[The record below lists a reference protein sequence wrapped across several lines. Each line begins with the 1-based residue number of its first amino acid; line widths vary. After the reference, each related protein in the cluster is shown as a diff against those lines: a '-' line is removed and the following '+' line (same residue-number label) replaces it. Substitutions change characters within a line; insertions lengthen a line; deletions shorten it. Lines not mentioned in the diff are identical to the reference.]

1 MPPEPPSGDDARQ
14 LADRALS
21 LFGEARESFMESTC
35 SGDTSLRDE
44 VEALLAA
51 REQGGPA
58 STPGERSLS
67 DLELNQ
73 QVGPYRLLELLGEG
87 GFGSVYLAEQR
98 EPVRRRVALKVI
110 KLGMDTREVIARFE
124 AERQALSM
132 MAHANIA
139 RVLDVGA
146 TDGGRPYFVMELVRG
161 VPITE
166 YCETQR
172 LSLVERLQLFVPV
185 CHALQH
191 AHQKGII
198 HRDIKPSNVLVTV
211 ESGSPV
217 PKVIDFGIAKA
228 TVQVLTDKTL
238 VTLQQQL
245 IGTPAYMSPE
255 QAELTGLDI
264 DTRSDIYALGV
275 LLYELL
281 TGATPFDGRTLLDA
295 GRTEMLRII
304 REVEPRLPSARVGR
318 DDGEEKNERRRP
330 PEADLIKRLTGD
342 LDWIVMKCLEKDRTR
357 RYETA
362 SELAADVQRH
372 LSDEP
377 VLAGAPSAAYRMRKF
392 VRRNRAGVVTGLVVV
407 GLLLLAI
414 AGTTSGL
421 LLAQEERAHAQAS
434 AKAEKEARLAAQES
448 EKEATLAAE
457 QATLA
462 AKRADT
468 SSKRAQLARA
478 KSQSRADELE
488 VVIALQ
494 QAQLRDVDAE
504 LLGLGIRDLIFEQV
518 TARDTQGGKPR
529 PAIEATVEQLEAL
542 LEGVSF
548 TSLALET
555 VVSGLLDPTLT
566 AVRETFADQPLPRA
580 KMEQTL
586 GEVLSSLGLWD
597 RAESPLQSSLETF
610 RAELG
615 ADGLQTLGAL
625 TEWGKMVSQQ
635 GDLAAAL
642 DIFEQCHEARVR
654 VLGEEHR
661 DTLVSAF
668 LIANTLREQGRPE
681 EALALHRRVL
691 DDRLRLFEPND
702 PDTLDSLAEMGST
715 LFALRRWNEGQSYD
729 QQALDGRREQLG
741 EGHKDTLSSMNN
753 LGQIL
758 LQQGQL
764 NPAFLLLQ
772 ESFDAARLRFGDRHG
787 ATLTA
792 TMNLASVL
800 REMGRL
806 DEAEAHVQRAL
817 SIRRALHGERH
828 RDTLFSV
835 AQLGLLRFAQGSWDE
850 ADDLLV
856 QAEQGLRRLLG
867 DDHHEVL
874 NAAKLLARQRV
885 RSGRPL
891 AAAPLVTE
899 TAHRLRA
906 LGEGSSGSAQTALDT
921 AEELLQIMQ
930 REFESLSGSAEER
943 LAWLNAVAGL
953 ANVLSKYDVSETFL
967 QAGLSV
973 FGQDGSGVPPWL
985 LEESRSLLGEAAAGQ
1000 ERLDEAQSLLLESH
1014 EALQTHLSD
1023 EHDREP
1029 LIRSARRLARFYEGR
1044 GDPESAAAWWARVAA
1059 WKQASD

>member
-1 MPPEPPSGDDARQ
+1 MSPEPPSGDQARH

-21 LFGEARESFMESTC
+21 MFGEARASFMDRTT
-35 SGDTSLRDE
+35 SGDTSLREE

-51 REQGGPA
+51 RGQGGTA
-58 STPGERSLS
+58 SGAAERPLS

-211 ESGSPV
+211 ESGRPV

-228 TVQVLTDKTL
+228 TLQDLTDKTL

-304 REVEPRLPSARVGR
+304 REEEPRRPSARVGR
-318 DDGEEKNERRRP
+318 SDGDEKGERRRP
-330 PEADLIKRLTGD
+330 PEADLIRRLNGD
-342 LDWIVMKCLEKDRTR
+342 LDWIVMMCLEKDRTR

-372 LSDEP
+372 MSDEP

-392 VRRNRAGVVTGLVVV
+392 VRRNRAGVVTGMVVV

-434 AKAEKEARLAAQES
+434 AKAEKDARLAAQES
-448 EKEATLAAE
+448 AREATLAAE
-457 QATLA
+457 KATLA

-468 SSKRAQLARA
+468 ASRRAQLARA
-478 KSQSRADELE
+478 ESQRRADELE
-488 VVIALQ
+488 VVIALY
-494 QAQLRDVDAE
+494 QAQLGDVDAE
-504 LLGLGIRDLIFEQV
+504 LLGLGIRDLILEQV
-518 TARDTQGGKPR
+518 TARSTQVGQTSSSVAAMLER
-529 PAIEATVEQLEAL
+529 LQDQLA
-542 LEGVSF
+542 GVNF

-555 VVSGLLDPTLT
+555 IVTGLLDPTLT

-586 GEVLSSLGLWD
+586 GDVLSSLGLWE
-597 RAESPLQSSLETF
+597 RAESPLRSSLETF

-615 ADGLQTLGAL
+615 DDGAQSLEAL
-625 TEWGKMVSQQ
+625 TAWGKLVSQR

-642 DIFEQCHEARVR
+642 EIFEQGHEARAR
-654 VLGEEHR
+654 VLGEDHR
-661 DTLVSAF
+661 DTLASAF
-668 LIANTLREQGRPE
+668 LIANTLREQGRVE
-681 EALALHRRVL
+681 EALALHSQVL
-691 DDRLRLFEPND
+691 DERLRLLDPND
-702 PDTLDSLAEMGST
+702 AETLDSLAEMGST
-715 LFALRRWNEGQSYD
+715 LFALRRFDEAQSFD
-729 QQALDGRREQLG
+729 QRALDGRREELG
-741 EGHKDTLSSMNN
+741 QGHEDTLSSMNN
-753 LGQIL
+753 LGQML

-772 ESFDAARLRFGDRHG
+772 ESFEAARLRFGERHG

-806 DEAEAHVQRAL
+806 DEAEAHVERAL
-817 SIRRALHGERH
+817 AIRRSLHGERH
-828 RDTLFSV
+828 RDTLFAV
-835 AQLGLLRFAQGSWDE
+835 AQLGLLRFEQGRWEE
-850 ADDLLV
+850 ADDLLA
-856 QAEQGLRRLLG
+856 QAEKGLRQLLG
-867 DDHHEVL
+867 EDHHEAL

-885 RSGRPL
+885 RSGQPL

-899 TAHRLRA
+899 TAHLLRA
-906 LGEGSSGSAQTALDT
+906 REGADSGSAQSALDI
-921 AEELLQIMQ
+921 AEDLMQ
-930 REFESLSGSAEER
+930 TMQSEFASLSGTPEER
-943 LAWLNAVAGL
+943 LVWLNAVAGL
-953 ANVLSKYDVSETFL
+953 ANVLSHYDVSETFL
-967 QAGLSV
+967 QAGLSL
-973 FGQDGSGVPPWL
+973 FGKEGSGVPAWL
-985 LEESRSLLGEAAAGQ
+985 LDESRSLLGEAAAGL
-1000 ERLDEAQSLLLESH
+1000 ERWGEAQDLLLESH
-1014 EALQTHLSD
+1014 GELQRHLPD

-1029 LIRSARRLARFYEGR
+1029 LIRSARRVARFYEVR
-1044 GDPESAAAWWARVAA
+1044 DDPESAATWWARVAD
-1059 WKQASD
+1059 WKQSLD

>member
-1 MPPEPPSGDDARQ
+1 MSPEPHGGDEARQ

-21 LFGEARESFMESTC
+21 LFGEARESFMEETC

-51 REQGGPA
+51 REQAALA
-58 STPGERSLS
+58 SSPGERPLS
-67 DLELNQ
+67 DLELNSQ
-73 QVGPYRLLELLGEG
+73 LGPYRLLELLGEG

-146 TDGGRPYFVMELVRG
+146 TDEGRPYFVMELVRG

-172 LSLVERLQLFVPV
+172 LSLLERLQLFVPV

-304 REVEPRLPSARVGR
+304 REDEPRLPSARVGQ
-318 DDGEEKNERRRP
+318 DDAEEKSERRRP

-377 VLAGAPSAAYRMRKF
+377 VLAAAPSAAYRMSKF

-407 GLLLLAI
+407 SLLLLAI
-414 AGTTSGL
+414 AGTTSGW
-421 LLAQEERAHAQAS
+421 LLAQEERAHAEAS
-434 AKAEKEARLAAQES
+434 AEAEREARLAAQES

-462 AKRADT
+462 AKRADN

-478 KSQSRADELE
+478 ESQRRADELE
-488 VVIALQ
+488 MVIALH
-494 QAQLRDVDAE
+494 QAQLQDVDAE
-504 LLGLGIRDLIFEQV
+504 LLGLGIRDLIIEQV
-518 TARDTQGGKPR
+518 TTRATEDGLPGLAR
-529 PAIEATVEQLEAL
+529 EATVERLESL

-555 VVSGLLDPTLT
+555 VVIGLLDPTLT
-566 AVRETFADQPLPRA
+566 AVRETFADQPLTRA
-580 KMEQTL
+580 QMEQTL
-586 GEVLSSLGLWD
+586 GEVLSSLGLWE
-597 RAESPLQSSLETF
+597 RAESPLRSSLETF

-615 ADGLQTLGAL
+615 EDGLQTLEAL
-625 TEWGKMVSQQ
+625 TEWGKVVEQQ
-635 GDLAAAL
+635 GDLDAAL
-642 DIFEQCHEARVR
+642 DIFERCHEARRR

-661 DTLVSAF
+661 DTLASAS

-681 EALALHRRVL
+681 EALTLHRRVL

-702 PDTLDSLAEMGST
+702 PDVLDSLAEMGST
-715 LFALRRWNEGQSYD
+715 LFALRRWDEAQDFD
-729 QQALDGRREQLG
+729 QRALDGRREELG
-741 EGHKDTLSSMNN
+741 AGHEDTLSSMNN
-753 LGQIL
+753 LGQLL
-758 LQQGQL
+758 LQQDQKG
-764 NPAFLLLQ
+764 PAFLLLQ
-772 ESFDAARLRFGDRHG
+772 ESFEAARLRFGDRHG

-800 REMGRL
+800 RELGRL

-835 AQLGLLRFAQGSWDE
+835 AQLGLLRFEQGRWDE
-850 ADDLLV
+850 ADTLLA
-856 QAEQGLRRLLG
+856 QAEKGLRQLLG
-867 DDHHEVL
+867 DDHHEAL
-874 NAAKLLARQRV
+874 NAATLLAQQRI
-885 RSGRPL
+885 RSGQPL

-899 TAHRLRA
+899 TAHLWRA
-906 LGEGSSGSAQTALDT
+906 RGEGSAGSAQMALDT
-921 AEELLQIMQ
+921 AERLLQIMQ
-930 REFESLSGSAEER
+930 SEFESLSGPPQER
-943 LAWLNAVAGL
+943 LAWLNAVAAL
-953 ANVLSKYDVSETFL
+953 ANVLGQYEVSETFL
-967 QAGLSV
+967 QAGLSL
-973 FGQDGSGVPPWL
+973 FGRDGIGVPPWL
-985 LEESRSLLGEAAAGQ
+985 LDESRSLLGEAAAGQ
-1000 ERLDEAQSLLLESH
+1000 ERLDEAQSLLLENH
-1014 EALQTHLSD
+1014 EALQNHLPD

-1029 LIRSARRLARFYEGR
+1029 LIRSARRLARFFEGR
-1044 GDPESAAAWWARVAA
+1044 DDTVSAKAWWARVAE
-1059 WKQASD
+1059 WNQSLD